1 MGKVSTKKN
10 KTEYQLCRE
19 NLGWSREKASEKLTI
34 SPERLE
40 RIENEKLA
48 IYPEEVILMS
58 KIYKNAN
65 LCNYYCS
72 HSCPIGKKYVPEVKF
87 SNLSQIVL
95 EMVVSLNKANE
106 HKNRLM
112 EIIVDGK
119 VSNDEIEDFVKIQ
132 EELKQI
138 SMTVSALQ
146 LWSEQMIANG
156 NIDINK
162 INEIKESNK

>member
-1 MGKVSTKKN
+1 MGKISTKKN

-65 LCNYYCS
+65 LCTKSVYT
-72 HSCPIGKKYVPEVKF
+72 
-87 SNLSQIVL
+87 
-95 EMVVSLNKANE
+95 
-106 HKNRLM
+106 NR
-112 EIIVDGK
+112 
-119 VSNDEIEDFVKIQ
+119 
-132 EELKQI
+132 
-138 SMTVSALQ
+138 AL
-146 LWSEQMIANG
+146 G
-156 NIDINK
+156 CNI
-162 INEIKESNK
+162 

>member
-1 MGKVSTKKN
+1 MGKISTKKN

-72 HSCPIGKKYVPEVKF
+72 HSCPIGKKYVPEVKL

-162 INEIKESNK
+162 INEIKESN